1 MSETIPTPLQTDQSK
16 NIIIREKRQQKLN
29 SQPVMIKSSKNGIN
43 LILDDKIPFEELLEE
58 IKKKFI
64 DSEKFFK
71 DAHIAIS
78 FEGRSLSQDEQ
89 FEIVETIQQCTT
101 ITIICILDH
110 DELMDEVMQRRIDAY
125 QEEHSPQT
133 GQFYK
138 GTLRSG
144 QQIESQTSLVVLG
157 DVNPGAKI
165 IAKGNIVVLGALKGI
180 AYAGADG
187 DPGCFVAA
195 LEMDPVQIK
204 IGDYIGRSADKK
216 ETAKGFRRK
225 AKPEAA
231 VPQIA
236 TVYEQQILIEPISSG
251 LLKNIL

>member
-1 MSETIPTPLQTDQSK
+1 MK
-16 NIIIREKRQQKLN
+16 
-29 SQPVMIKSSKNGIN
+29 SQPVVMKSSKNGIN
-43 LILDDKIPFEELLEE
+43 LVLDSKLPFDELLEE

-78 FEGRSLSQDEQ
+78 FEGRDLSQEEQ
-89 FEIVETIQQCTT
+89 FEIIEMIQEYTS

-110 DELMDEVMQRRIDAY
+110 DELMDEVMKRRIGAY

-144 QQIESQTSLVVLG
+144 QQIESQTSLIVLG
-157 DVNPGAKI
+157 DVNPGAKV

-187 DPGCFVAA
+187 DSGCFVAA

-216 ETAKGFRRK
+216 ENIKGFRRRTK
-225 AKPEAA
+225 AEVS

-236 TVYEQQILIEPISSG
+236 TVYDQQILIEPISSG

>member
-1 MSETIPTPLQTDQSK
+1 M
-16 NIIIREKRQQKLN
+16 N
-29 SQPVMIKSSKNGIN
+29 SQPVVIKSSKNGIN
-43 LILDDKIPFEELLEE
+43 LVLDSKLPFDELLEE

-78 FEGRSLSQDEQ
+78 FEGRALSQAEQ
-89 FEIVETIQQCTT
+89 FEIIEMIQQYTS

-110 DELMDEVMQRRIDAY
+110 DELMDEVMKRRIGAY

-144 QQIESQTSLVVLG
+144 QQIESQTSLIVLG
-157 DVNPGAKI
+157 DVNPGAKV

-187 DPGCFVAA
+187 DSGCFVAA
-195 LEMDPVQIK
+195 LEMDPLQIK
-204 IGDYIGRSADKK
+204 IGDHIGRSADKK
-216 ETAKGFRRK
+216 EPAKGFRRK
-225 AKPEAA
+225 AKIESA

>member
-1 MSETIPTPLQTDQSK
+1 M
-16 NIIIREKRQQKLN
+16 N
-29 SQPVMIKSSKNGIN
+29 SQPVVIKSSKNGIN
-43 LILDDKIPFEELLEE
+43 LVLDDKLSFTELLEE

-71 DAHIAIS
+71 NAHIAIS
-78 FEGRSLSQDEQ
+78 FEGRALSQEEQ
-89 FEIVETIQQCTT
+89 FEIIEMIQQCTT

-110 DELMDEVMQRRIDAY
+110 DELMDEVMQRRINAY
-125 QEEHSPQT
+125 QESHSPQT

-144 QQIESQTSLVVLG
+144 QQIESETSMVVLG
-157 DVNPGAKI
+157 DVNPGAKV
-165 IAKGNIVVLGALKGI
+165 IAKGNIVILGALKGS
-180 AYAGADG
+180 AYAGANG
-187 DPGCFVAA
+187 DSGCFVAA

-204 IGDYIGRSADKK
+204 IGDHIGRSADKK
-216 ETAKGFRRK
+216 EPSKGLRRK
-225 AKPEAA
+225 VKTETA

-236 TVYEQQILIEPISSG
+236 TVYHQQILIEPISSG

>member
-1 MSETIPTPLQTDQSK
+1 M
-16 NIIIREKRQQKLN
+16 N
-29 SQPVMIKSSKNGIN
+29 SQPVVIKSSKNGIN
-43 LILDDKIPFEELLEE
+43 LVLDDKLSFTEILEE

-71 DAHIAIS
+71 NAHIAIS
-78 FEGRSLSQDEQ
+78 FEGRALSQEEQ
-89 FEIVETIQQCTT
+89 FEIIEMIQQCTT

-110 DELMDEVMQRRIDAY
+110 DELMDEVMQRRINAY
-125 QEEHSPQT
+125 QESHSPQT

-144 QQIESQTSLVVLG
+144 QQIESETSMVVLG
-157 DVNPGAKI
+157 DVNPGAKV
-165 IAKGNIVVLGALKGI
+165 IAKGNIVILGALKGS
-180 AYAGADG
+180 AYAGANG
-187 DPGCFVAA
+187 DSGCFVAA

-204 IGDYIGRSADKK
+204 IGDHIGRSADKK
-216 ETAKGFRRK
+216 EPTKGFRRK
-225 AKPEAA
+225 VRSEAA

>member
-1 MSETIPTPLQTDQSK
+1 M
-16 NIIIREKRQQKLN
+16 N
-29 SQPVMIKSSKNGIN
+29 SQPVVIKSSKNGIN
-43 LILDDKIPFEELLEE
+43 LILDDKLPFTELLEE

-71 DAHIAIS
+71 NAHIAIS
-78 FEGRSLSQDEQ
+78 FEGRSLSQNEQ
-89 FEIVETIQQCTT
+89 FEVIETIQQNTS
-101 ITIICILDH
+101 ITVICILDH
-110 DELMDEVMQRRIDAY
+110 DDLMDEVMQRRIGAY
-125 QEEHSPQT
+125 EESHSPQT

-144 QQIESQTSLVVLG
+144 QQLESQTSMIVLG
-157 DVNPGAKI
+157 DVNPGAKV
-165 IAKGNIVVLGALKGI
+165 IAKGNIVILGALKGI

-187 DPGCFVAA
+187 DDRCFVAA

-204 IGDYIGRSADKK
+204 IGDHIGRSADKK
-216 ETAKGFRRK
+216 EVAKGFRRK
-225 AKPEAA
+225 AKAEAP

-236 TVYEQQILIEPISSG
+236 TVYENQILIEPISSG

>member
-1 MSETIPTPLQTDQSK
+1 M
-16 NIIIREKRQQKLN
+16 N
-29 SQPVMIKSSKNGIN
+29 SQPVVIKSSKNGIN
-43 LILDDKIPFEELLEE
+43 LILDDKLPFTELLEE

-71 DAHIAIS
+71 NAHIAIS
-78 FEGRSLSQDEQ
+78 FEGRSLSQGEQ
-89 FEIVETIQQCTT
+89 FEVIETIQQNTS
-101 ITIICILDH
+101 ITVICILDH
-110 DELMDEVMQRRIDAY
+110 DELMDEVMQRRIGAY
-125 QEEHSPQT
+125 EESHSPQT

-144 QQIESQTSLVVLG
+144 QQLESQTSMIVLG
-157 DVNPGAKI
+157 DVNPGAKV
-165 IAKGNIVVLGALKGI
+165 IAKGNIVILGALKGI

-187 DPGCFVAA
+187 DDRCFVAA

-204 IGDYIGRSADKK
+204 IGDHIGRSADKK
-216 ETAKGFRRK
+216 EVAKGFRRK
-225 AKPEAA
+225 AKAEAP

-236 TVYEQQILIEPISSG
+236 TVYENQILIEPISSG

>member
-1 MSETIPTPLQTDQSK
+1 M
-16 NIIIREKRQQKLN
+16 KLN
-29 SQPVMIKSSKNGIN
+29 SQLVMIKSSKNGIN
-43 LILDDKIPFEELLEE
+43 LVLDDKIPYKELLEE

-71 DAHIAIS
+71 NAHIAIS
-78 FEGRSLSQDEQ
+78 FEGRSLSQEEQ
-89 FEIVETIQQCTT
+89 FEIIETIQECTS

-110 DELMDEVMQRRIDAY
+110 DELMDEVMQRRIGAY

-144 QQIESQTSLVVLG
+144 QQIESETSLIVLG
-157 DVNPGAKI
+157 DVNPGAKV

-187 DPGCFVAA
+187 DAGCFVAA

-204 IGDYIGRSADKK
+204 IGDHIGRSADKK
-216 ETAKGFRRK
+216 EAARGFRRK
-225 AKPEAA
+225 AKAETS

>member
-1 MSETIPTPLQTDQSK
+1 M
-16 NIIIREKRQQKLN
+16 N
-29 SQPVMIKSSKNGIN
+29 SHHVVIKSSKNGIN
-43 LILDDKIPFEELLEE
+43 LILDDKLPFTELLEE

-71 DAHIAIS
+71 NAHIAIS
-78 FEGRSLSQDEQ
+78 FEGRSLSQNEQ
-89 FEIVETIQQCTT
+89 FEVIETIQQNTS
-101 ITIICILDH
+101 ITVICILDH
-110 DELMDEVMQRRIDAY
+110 DDLMDEVMQRRIGAY
-125 QEEHSPQT
+125 EESHSPQT

-144 QQIESQTSLVVLG
+144 QQLESQTSMIVLG
-157 DVNPGAKI
+157 DVNPGAKV
-165 IAKGNIVVLGALKGI
+165 IAKGNIVILGALKGI

-187 DPGCFVAA
+187 DDRCFVAA

-204 IGDYIGRSADKK
+204 IGDHIGRSADKK
-216 ETAKGFRRK
+216 EVAKGFRRK
-225 AKPEAA
+225 AKAEAP

-236 TVYEQQILIEPISSG
+236 TVYENQILIEPISSG